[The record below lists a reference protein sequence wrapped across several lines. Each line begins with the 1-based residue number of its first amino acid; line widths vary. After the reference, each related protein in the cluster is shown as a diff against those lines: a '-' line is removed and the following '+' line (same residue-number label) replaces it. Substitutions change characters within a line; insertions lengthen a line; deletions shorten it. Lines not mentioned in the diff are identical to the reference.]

1 MQKAFYALQ
10 KFVSR
15 TDEAERFDEEHLL
28 PIALEVFGKV
38 SFPVQI
44 EYV

>member
-38 SFPVQI
+38 SFPVQT